1 MTRRS
6 LRGGVSSIFEDAPE
20 ALATFVSIVVML
32 LAVLDVALGDDRL
45 TRLVETDNL
54 FVWESL
60 LEVVERVVGMDSF
73 LGDPEAVITFTVVSA
88 RPLTEVVVGL
98 TLGPVDP
105 VLLVELAVVA
115 NASEALHRHRL

>member
-1 MTRRS
+1 MTRCL
-6 LRGGVSSIFEDAPE
+6 LRCGALTIFGGALE
-20 ALATFVSIVVML
+20 ALAALVAIVVVL

-73 LGDPEAVITFTVVSA
+73 LGDPEAIITFTVVSD